1 MRFPSPRSCS
11 GPALL
16 AGLLA
21 AVSLAMLAAP
31 RPAVAREAVLRLQ
44 DGRPFCE
51 AYPCDVLLP
60 DAEAFRPA
68 AELELPVLESLKGG
82 KVYAYLFLSLD
93 LVSIPGYSGK
103 PLVTLVAMDR
113 KGLILAAKVVH
124 HNEPILLVGIP
135 ERVLDEYLAHY
146 VGRSILDPGL
156 LDLPA
161 PEAKQEL
168 KRAGAGEPLPAIY
181 MITGA
186 TVTALVLDDTLL
198 TSARDVGRALGL
210 LERQARRI
218 VTWHADYQP
227 RTWDALLADGS
238 IGHLRV
244 EPQEMDEASPTGE
257 PWIELY
263 FGDLTQ
269 PIVGINILGEP
280 TYNWLRETLQDGERA
295 IFIAARGMTSFK
307 GSGFVRGGLF
317 DRFHLKQGLNQF
329 TFKDLDYEH
338 LYGIKAAGAPPLKE
352 FGLFFLRHSRFEPTL
367 PWQFVFLSNKLT
379 GETAT
384 SKVFKTFSAEY
395 ALPAGYY
402 DVQVVEAPAR
412 RTIVQ
417 KVWADQWPEALGL
430 SLVLAGIMGVFFARR
445 WLRAS
450 ARRLEAVHLGVLAVA
465 VVSIGLILKTP
476 PSVTQLFPLVQ
487 TWEAGFRGDLFLAD
501 PLLFVFW
508 IFIAASLVLWGRGWF
523 CGWVCPYGAL
533 LELVYAV
540 SKRVLPRRWRRLNFP
555 PRVHNV
561 LRRVRYVVLFA
572 LIAISVV
579 SLEWAE
585 RLAEV
590 EPFKT
595 TWLVGVF
602 HREWYLV
609 LYWWMLLAASVFIFR
624 FFCRYV
630 CPLGAALSIGTALR
644 LIGIRRKE
652 FCTRCK
658 LCARGCDSLA
668 IDAQGRINKYECLYC
683 MECEQKYYDDRVCP
697 PLAIARRQRERLER
711 QQAAAGAPPPPPVLP
726 GPGDLREP
734 AP

>member
-1 MRFPSPRSCS
+1 
-11 GPALL
+11 
-16 AGLLA
+16 
-21 AVSLAMLAAP
+21 
-31 RPAVAREAVLRLQ
+31 
-44 DGRPFCE
+44 
-51 AYPCDVLLP
+51 
-60 DAEAFRPA
+60 
-68 AELELPVLESLKGG
+68 
-82 KVYAYLFLSLD
+82 
-93 LVSIPGYSGK
+93 
-103 PLVTLVAMDR
+103 
-113 KGLILAAKVVH
+113 
-124 HNEPILLVGIP
+124 
-135 ERVLDEYLAHY
+135 
-146 VGRSILDPGL
+146 
-156 LDLPA
+156 
-161 PEAKQEL
+161 
-168 KRAGAGEPLPAIY
+168 
-181 MITGA
+181 
-186 TVTALVLDDTLL
+186 
-198 TSARDVGRALGL
+198 
-210 LERQARRI
+210 
-218 VTWHADYQP
+218 
-227 RTWDALLADGS
+227 
-238 IGHLRV
+238 
-244 EPQEMDEASPTGE
+244 
-257 PWIELY
+257 
-263 FGDLTQ
+263 
-269 PIVGINILGEP
+269 
-280 TYNWLRETLQDGERA
+280 
-295 IFIAARGMTSFK
+295 
-307 GSGFVRGGLF
+307 
-317 DRFHLKQGLNQF
+317 
-329 TFKDLDYEH
+329 
-338 LYGIKAAGAPPLKE
+338 
-352 FGLFFLRHSRFEPTL
+352 
-367 PWQFVFLSNKLT
+367 
-379 GETAT
+379 
-384 SKVFKTFSAEY
+384 
-395 ALPAGYY
+395 
-402 DVQVVEAPAR
+402 
-412 RTIVQ
+412 
-417 KVWADQWPEALGL
+417 
-430 SLVLAGIMGVFFARR
+430 MGVFFARR

-465 VVSIGLILKTP
+465 VVYIGLILKTP